1 MLVELFTGQGTASR
15 QMMLFYDDCLK
26 IETLQPPIVTL
37 AIANTFRARK
47 FFLTV
52 GVIIKIFNQWHGTGT
67 NQIRTDTGCKQLDW
81 PHQQH

>member
-37 AIANTFRARK
+37 AIANTFSARK

-52 GVIIKIFNQWHGTGT
+52 GVIIRHPSQLT
-67 NQIRTDTGCKQLDW
+67 NHEGLRPVSNILKLPLMYNECT
-81 PHQQH
+81 